1 MRKALSATVIAAE
14 ALIATALIATHT
26 SAQVRGVDLNGQ
38 YQCMALCPGGPGS
51 FAFITQY
58 GWELNVVN
66 DAGQPSRGWVD
77 WPGHIWVDRAQQG
90 AIYSPDGLTIQF
102 DSGTIWQRFVEPP
115 LPPRVQRR
123 R

>member
-1 MRKALSATVIAAE
+1 MRKVLSATVVAAG
-14 ALIATALIATHT
+14 ALIATHT
-26 SAQVRGVDLNGQ
+26 SAQVLGVDLNGR
-38 YQCMALCPGGPGS
+38 YQCMALCPGAPGS
-51 FAFITQY
+51 LAFITQN
-58 GWELNVVN
+58 GWEFNVVN

-77 WPGHIWVDRAQQG
+77 WPGHIWVARAQLG
-90 AIYSPDGLTIQF
+90 AIYSLDGLTIQF